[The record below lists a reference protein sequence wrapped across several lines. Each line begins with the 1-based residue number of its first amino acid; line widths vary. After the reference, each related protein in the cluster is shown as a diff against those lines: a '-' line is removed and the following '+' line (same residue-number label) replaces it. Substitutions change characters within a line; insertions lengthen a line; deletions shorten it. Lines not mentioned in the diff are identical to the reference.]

1 LENIINSTSTSTSTK
16 KQGSHN
22 MYKPEQKNNLDAKEH
37 TLKSWPEMERPRE
50 KLLHLGP
57 QSLSDAELLAIFL
70 RTGVK
75 GCNVV
80 DLARKLLNNF
90 GSLANIYRASE
101 REFCQQHG
109 LGQAKYV
116 QLQACLEMSK
126 RYLAEKLV
134 QQGHALTSSK
144 ATKDYLISELRHESR
159 EVFAVLFL
167 DNQHQILKFERLFWG
182 TLDAAAVYPRVV
194 VEQALKHQAAAVILS
209 HNHPSGVAEA
219 SIADKQITQRLEQ
232 ALQLI
237 DVRVLDHIIVAA
249 NQCYSFAERGEIACH

>member
-1 LENIINSTSTSTSTK
+1 MLPTRLLENNVP
-16 KQGSHN
+16 Q
-22 MYKPEQKNNLDAKEH
+22 DF
-37 TLKSWPEMERPRE
+37 TLKNWPKMERPRE
-50 KLLHLGP
+50 KLLHNGA

-80 DLARKLLNNF
+80 DLSRKLLINF
-90 GSLANIYRASE
+90 GSLANVYRASE
-101 REFCQQHG
+101 QDFCQQHG

-126 RYLAEKLV
+126 RYLAEQLV
-134 QQGHALTSSK
+134 QQGSALISSQ
-144 ATKDYLISELRHESR
+144 ATRDYLISELRHESR

-167 DNQHQILKFERLFWG
+167 DKQHQVLKFERLFWG
-182 TLDAAAVYPRVV
+182 TLDAAAVYPRIV
-194 VEQALKHQAAAVILS
+194 VEYALKHQAAAVILS

-219 SIADKQITQRLEQ
+219 SVADKQITQKLEQ

-237 DVRVLDHIIVAA
+237 DVKVLDHMIVAG
-249 NQCYSFAERGEIACH
+249 NQCYSFAENGEIL